1 MREAPAME
9 VSSRLELIDADA
21 HHSRARVLHDRAD
34 IREVEVDETRDGD
47 EVGNALNALTQRIVC
62 DTERIEHASFLVD
75 DLEQAIVRDDDE
87 RVDLHGKEVDALLCL
102 VATETAFEAEGLRD
116 DAYGKCADLFTGD
129 LGNDWCSARA
139 RAAAFAS
146 SNEHHI
152 SISERFTDLCA
163 RFLCCLATDLRIR
176 TCTQTA
182 RKLFADVDGLV
193 CIREQQ
199 RLAIGIHCD
208 EFNTAH
214 ARFNHAVDRVRAAAA
229 NSYNLDDCKIISA

>member
-1 MREAPAME
+1 MPCSAWLRRRRPSKLKGFVTMPT
-9 VSSRLELIDADA
+9 VSA
-21 HHSRARVLHDRAD
+21 
-34 IREVEVDETRDGD
+34 
-47 EVGNALNALTQRIVC
+47 
-62 DTERIEHASFLVD
+62 
-75 DLEQAIVRDDDE
+75 
-87 RVDLHGKEVDALLCL
+87 
-102 VATETAFEAEGLRD
+102 
-116 DAYGKCADLFTGD
+116 GD

-229 NSYNLDDCKIISA
+229 NSHNLDDCKIISA